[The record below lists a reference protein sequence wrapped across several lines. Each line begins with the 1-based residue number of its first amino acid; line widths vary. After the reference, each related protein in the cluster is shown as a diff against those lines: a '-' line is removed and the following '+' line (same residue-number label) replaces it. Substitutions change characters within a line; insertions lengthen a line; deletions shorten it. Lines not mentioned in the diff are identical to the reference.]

1 VGFSPGFSLEEV
13 EKMKMLRMVFL
24 FVLLAGVTT
33 LQGCAFMTG
42 VAVGG
47 AAGYVIHD
55 EGYRV
60 QSPIKK

>member
-1 VGFSPGFSLEEV
+1 
-13 EKMKMLRMVFL
+13 MKQLKIVFL
-24 FVLLAGVTT
+24 SILLAGASA

-42 VAVGG
+42 AAVGG

-60 QSPIKK
+60 QSPITK